1 MDKNFIPHL
10 LEALPFLTRF
20 SHKIM
25 LVKFGG
31 NALHE
36 HALDSFCQDIALLHS
51 LNLRLVVVHG
61 GGPQISQMLE
71 RLKVKSQFING
82 LRVTSPEVMQVVK
95 MVLLGEVNPQIVA
108 KLNLHGVESIGLSG
122 CNQNLFEVVERHD
135 SAQYGLVGQ
144 INSVNLEAVLDALQ
158 SGLVPVIAPI
168 GLDKKGR
175 FYNINADTAACHLA
189 KQLKAEKLIFLTN
202 QKGVLDKDKKFIPKL
217 NPSLAQDLIS
227 QGVIQGGMIPKIN
240 EAIGCMQNKI
250 TKIHIIDGRLE
261 HSLLLE
267 LLTNQGIGTMIE
279 AD

>member
-1 MDKNFIPHL
+1 MDSNFIPHL

-36 HALDSFCQDIALLHS
+36 QSLDSFCQDIALLHS

-71 RLKVKSQFING
+71 RLKVKSEFVKG
-82 LRVTSPEVMQVVK
+82 LRVTSPDVMQVAK

-108 KLNLHGVESIGLSG
+108 KLNLHGVQSTGLSG
-122 CNQNLFEVVERHD
+122 CDQQLFEVVERHD
-135 SAQYGLVGQ
+135 AKTYGLVGQ
-144 INSVNLEAVLDALQ
+144 VNSVNPQAVVDALQ
-158 SGLVPVIAPI
+158 AGSVPVIAPI
-168 GLDKKGR
+168 GLDKNGR
-175 FYNINADTAACHLA
+175 FFNLNADTAACHLA

-202 QKGVLDKDKKFIPKL
+202 ERGILDKDKQLIRKL
-217 NPSLAQDLIS
+217 SPSLAQDLIS
-227 QGVIQGGMIPKIN
+227 EKVIQGGMIPKIN
-240 EAIGCMQNKI
+240 EAIGCMQNKV